1 MPGPLGAREVDMLP
15 VLTVQVGMGVAC
27 DMHELQRD
35 YRDEVEFTPQVS
47 SSLCTCFKA
56 WLFTWCL

>member
-1 MPGPLGAREVDMLP
+1 MLA

-35 YRDEVEFTPQVS
+35 YKDEVEFQPQVS
-47 SSLCTCFKA
+47 SSCQLLPVA
-56 WLFTWCL
+56 PMLQ